1 MNNIDKEKIN
11 NSINEAYEKQSKKVK
26 ELLQSAKEN
35 LADQK
40 ECTYNYVTNKEKA
53 NQLYKISRVVSRKK
67 QDENGI
73 ENKLEDKFNEMSEKI
88 DISSKNLNFI
98 FENVTQNNNNIMRKV
113 DEIKDNNEELT
124 SKLVRAQ
131 LDAEKRMVEAQNNAF
146 EKMMQKNN
154 NSEDNSS
161 EILEGQ
167 EKLKEELANRYQNIE
182 KNIEAGQRKYE
193 EKIVETQNILA
204 EKIDSIQLND
214 NTEIAQEVLK
224 GQNKVQETLLDSH
237 ASMEN
242 STKIGQKESERRI
255 IQAQGI
261 LEEKI
266 EAIKVQNEN
275 KLQEIKAQNENQLEE
290 IKTQIYKMY
299 QKENK
304 HTISTLLEERNSYMK
319 ELEEKDREIRELNYK
334 IYAYEEKLEKEMA
347 KRERVSIFAP
357 FFRKQTIQEEEP
369 VYTSQILNYVYN

>member
-53 NQLYKISRVVSRKK
+53 NQLYKISRVVTKK
-67 QDENGI
+67 KSNEAELENR
-73 ENKLEDKFNEMSEKI
+73 LEDRFDKMNEKI

-98 FENVTQNNNNIMRKV
+98 FENVTQNNNNVIKRV
-113 DEIKDNNEELT
+113 DEIKENNEVLT
-124 SKLVRAQ
+124 NKLVKAQ
-131 LDAEKRMVEAQNNAF
+131 LDTEKSM
-146 EKMMQKNN
+146 
-154 NSEDNSS
+154 
-161 EILEGQ
+161 LE
-167 EKLKEELANRYQNIE
+167 
-182 KNIEAGQRKYE
+182 
-193 EKIVETQNILA
+193 
-204 EKIDSIQLND
+204 
-214 NTEIAQEVLK
+214 

-242 STKIGQKESERRI
+242 SIKMEQKESERRI

-266 EAIKVQNEN
+266 ESIKVQNEN
-275 KLQEIKAQNENQLEE
+275 KLQEIKEQNESQLEE
-290 IKTQIYKMY
+290 IKEQIYKMY

-304 HTISTLLEERNSYMK
+304 HAISTLLEERNSYMK
-319 ELEEKDREIRELNYK
+319 ELEEKDKEIRELNYK

>member
-11 NSINEAYEKQSKKVK
+11 NSINEAYEKQSEKVK
-26 ELLQSAKEN
+26 ELLQSAKES

-53 NQLYKISRVVSRKK
+53 NQLYTISRVVTKK
-67 QDENGI
+67 KSNEAELENR
-73 ENKLEDKFNEMSEKI
+73 LEDRFNKMNEKI

-98 FENVTQNNNNIMRKV
+98 FENVTQNNNNVIKRV
-113 DEIKDNNEELT
+113 DEIKENNEVLT
-124 SKLVRAQ
+124 NKLVKAQ
-131 LDAEKRMVEAQNNAF
+131 LDTEKSM
-146 EKMMQKNN
+146 
-154 NSEDNSS
+154 
-161 EILEGQ
+161 LE
-167 EKLKEELANRYQNIE
+167 E
-182 KNIEAGQRKYE
+182 
-193 EKIVETQNILA
+193 
-204 EKIDSIQLND
+204 
-214 NTEIAQEVLK
+214 
-224 GQNKVQETLLDSH
+224 QNKVQETLLDSH

-242 STKIGQKESERRI
+242 SIKIGQKESERRI

-275 KLQEIKAQNENQLEE
+275 KLQEIKEQNESQLEE
-290 IKTQIYKMY
+290 IKEQIYKMY

-304 HTISTLLEERNSYMK
+304 HAISTLLEERNLYMK

>member
-11 NSINEAYEKQSKKVK
+11 NSINEAYEKQSKKGI

-53 NQLYKISRVVSRKK
+53 NQLYKISRVVAKK
-67 QDENGI
+67 KSNEAELENRI
-73 ENKLEDKFNEMSEKI
+73 EDIFNKMNEKI

-98 FENVTQNNNNIMRKV
+98 FENVTQNNNNVIKRV
-113 DEIKDNNEELT
+113 DEIKENNEVLT
-124 SKLVRAQ
+124 NKLVKAQ
-131 LDAEKRMVEAQNNAF
+131 LDTEKSM
-146 EKMMQKNN
+146 
-154 NSEDNSS
+154 
-161 EILEGQ
+161 LE
-167 EKLKEELANRYQNIE
+167 
-182 KNIEAGQRKYE
+182 
-193 EKIVETQNILA
+193 
-204 EKIDSIQLND
+204 
-214 NTEIAQEVLK
+214 

-242 STKIGQKESERRI
+242 SIKMEQKESERRI

-266 EAIKVQNEN
+266 EEMKAQNEN
-275 KLQEIKAQNENQLEE
+275 KLQEIKEQNESQLEE
-290 IKTQIYKMY
+290 IKEQIYKMY

-304 HTISTLLEERNSYMK
+304 HAISTLLEERNSYMK

-369 VYTSQILNYVYN
+369 VYTSQILSYVYN

>member
-11 NSINEAYEKQSKKVK
+11 NSINEAYEKQSEKVK
-26 ELLQSAKEN
+26 ELLQSAKKS

-53 NQLYKISRVVSRKK
+53 NQLYKISRVVTKK
-67 QDENGI
+67 KSNEAELENR
-73 ENKLEDKFNEMSEKI
+73 LEDRFNKMNEKI

-98 FENVTQNNNNIMRKV
+98 FENVTQNNNNVIKRV
-113 DEIKDNNEELT
+113 DEIKENNEVLT
-124 SKLVRAQ
+124 NKLVKAQ
-131 LDAEKRMVEAQNNAF
+131 LDTEKSM
-146 EKMMQKNN
+146 
-154 NSEDNSS
+154 
-161 EILEGQ
+161 LE
-167 EKLKEELANRYQNIE
+167 
-182 KNIEAGQRKYE
+182 
-193 EKIVETQNILA
+193 
-204 EKIDSIQLND
+204 
-214 NTEIAQEVLK
+214 

-242 STKIGQKESERRI
+242 SIKIGQKESERRI
-255 IQAQGI
+255 IKAQGI

-275 KLQEIKAQNENQLEE
+275 KLQEIKEQNESQLEE
-290 IKTQIYKMY
+290 IKEQIYKMY

-304 HTISTLLEERNSYMK
+304 HAISTLLEERNSYMK

>member
-11 NSINEAYEKQSKKVK
+11 NSINEAYEKQSEKVK
-26 ELLQSAKEN
+26 ELLQSAKKS

-53 NQLYKISRVVSRKK
+53 NQLYKISRVVTKK
-67 QDENGI
+67 KSNEAELENR
-73 ENKLEDKFNEMSEKI
+73 LEDRFNKMNEKI

-98 FENVTQNNNNIMRKV
+98 FENVTQNNNNVIKRV
-113 DEIKDNNEELT
+113 DEIKENNEVLT
-124 SKLVRAQ
+124 NKLVKAQ
-131 LDAEKRMVEAQNNAF
+131 LDTEKSM
-146 EKMMQKNN
+146 
-154 NSEDNSS
+154 
-161 EILEGQ
+161 LE
-167 EKLKEELANRYQNIE
+167 
-182 KNIEAGQRKYE
+182 
-193 EKIVETQNILA
+193 
-204 EKIDSIQLND
+204 
-214 NTEIAQEVLK
+214 
-224 GQNKVQETLLDSH
+224 GQNKVQETLLDSN

-242 STKIGQKESERRI
+242 NIKIGQKESERI
-255 IQAQGI
+255 IIKAQGI

-266 EAIKVQNEN
+266 EEMKAQNEN
-275 KLQEIKAQNENQLEE
+275 KLQEIKEQNESQLEE
-290 IKTQIYKMY
+290 IKEQIYKMY

-304 HTISTLLEERNSYMK
+304 HAISTLLEERNSYMK

>member
-11 NSINEAYEKQSKKVK
+11 NSINEAYEKQSEKVK
-26 ELLQSAKEN
+26 ELLQSAKKS

-53 NQLYKISRVVSRKK
+53 NQLYKISRVVTKK
-67 QDENGI
+67 KSNEAELENR
-73 ENKLEDKFNEMSEKI
+73 LEDRFNKMNEKI

-98 FENVTQNNNNIMRKV
+98 FENVTQNNNNVIKRV
-113 DEIKDNNEELT
+113 DEIKENNEVLT
-124 SKLVRAQ
+124 NKLVKAQ
-131 LDAEKRMVEAQNNAF
+131 LDTEKSM
-146 EKMMQKNN
+146 
-154 NSEDNSS
+154 
-161 EILEGQ
+161 LE
-167 EKLKEELANRYQNIE
+167 
-182 KNIEAGQRKYE
+182 
-193 EKIVETQNILA
+193 
-204 EKIDSIQLND
+204 
-214 NTEIAQEVLK
+214 
-224 GQNKVQETLLDSH
+224 GQNKVQETLLDSN

-242 STKIGQKESERRI
+242 NIKIGQKESERRI

-261 LEEKI
+261 IEEKI

-275 KLQEIKAQNENQLEE
+275 KLQEIKEQNESQLEE
-290 IKTQIYKMY
+290 IKEQIYKMY

-304 HTISTLLEERNSYMK
+304 HAISTLLEERNSYMK

>member
-11 NSINEAYEKQSKKVK
+11 NSINEAYEKQSEKVK
-26 ELLQSAKEN
+26 ELLQSAKES

-53 NQLYKISRVVSRKK
+53 NQLYTISRVVTKK
-67 QDENGI
+67 KSNEAELENR
-73 ENKLEDKFNEMSEKI
+73 LEDRFNKMNEKI

-98 FENVTQNNNNIMRKV
+98 FENVTQNNNNVIKRV
-113 DEIKDNNEELT
+113 DEIKENNEVLT
-124 SKLVRAQ
+124 NKLVKAQ
-131 LDAEKRMVEAQNNAF
+131 LDTEKSM
-146 EKMMQKNN
+146 
-154 NSEDNSS
+154 
-161 EILEGQ
+161 LE
-167 EKLKEELANRYQNIE
+167 E
-182 KNIEAGQRKYE
+182 
-193 EKIVETQNILA
+193 
-204 EKIDSIQLND
+204 
-214 NTEIAQEVLK
+214 
-224 GQNKVQETLLDSH
+224 QNKVQETLLDSH

-242 STKIGQKESERRI
+242 SIKIGQKESERRI

-275 KLQEIKAQNENQLEE
+275 KLQEIKKQNESQLEE
-290 IKTQIYKMY
+290 IKEQIYKMY

-304 HTISTLLEERNSYMK
+304 HAISTLLEERNSYMK

>member
-53 NQLYKISRVVSRKK
+53 NQLYKISRVVAKK
-67 QDENGI
+67 KSNEAELENR
-73 ENKLEDKFNEMSEKI
+73 LEDRFNKMNEKI

-98 FENVTQNNNNIMRKV
+98 FENVTQNNNNVIKRV
-113 DEIKDNNEELT
+113 DEIKENNEVLT
-124 SKLVRAQ
+124 NKLVKAQ
-131 LDAEKRMVEAQNNAF
+131 LDTEKSM
-146 EKMMQKNN
+146 
-154 NSEDNSS
+154 
-161 EILEGQ
+161 LE
-167 EKLKEELANRYQNIE
+167 
-182 KNIEAGQRKYE
+182 
-193 EKIVETQNILA
+193 
-204 EKIDSIQLND
+204 
-214 NTEIAQEVLK
+214 

-242 STKIGQKESERRI
+242 SIKMEQKESERRI

-266 EAIKVQNEN
+266 EEMKAQNEN
-275 KLQEIKAQNENQLEE
+275 KLQEIKEQNESQLEE
-290 IKTQIYKMY
+290 IKEQIYKMY

-304 HTISTLLEERNSYMK
+304 HAISTLLEERNSYMK

-369 VYTSQILNYVYN
+369 VYTSQILSYVYN

>member
-53 NQLYKISRVVSRKK
+53 NQLYKISRVVTKK
-67 QDENGI
+67 KSNEAELENR
-73 ENKLEDKFNEMSEKI
+73 LEDRFNKMNEKI

-98 FENVTQNNNNIMRKV
+98 FENVTQNNNNVIKRV
-113 DEIKDNNEELT
+113 DEIKENNEVLT
-124 SKLVRAQ
+124 NKLVKAQ
-131 LDAEKRMVEAQNNAF
+131 LDTEKSM
-146 EKMMQKNN
+146 
-154 NSEDNSS
+154 
-161 EILEGQ
+161 LE
-167 EKLKEELANRYQNIE
+167 
-182 KNIEAGQRKYE
+182 
-193 EKIVETQNILA
+193 
-204 EKIDSIQLND
+204 
-214 NTEIAQEVLK
+214 

-242 STKIGQKESERRI
+242 SIKMEQKESERRI

-266 EAIKVQNEN
+266 ESIKVQNEN

-304 HTISTLLEERNSYMK
+304 HAISTLLEERNSYMK

>member
-53 NQLYKISRVVSRKK
+53 NQLYKISRVVTKK
-67 QDENGI
+67 KSNEAELENR
-73 ENKLEDKFNEMSEKI
+73 LEDRFNKMNEKI

-98 FENVTQNNNNIMRKV
+98 FENVTQNNNNVIKRV
-113 DEIKDNNEELT
+113 DEIKENNEVLT
-124 SKLVRAQ
+124 NKLVKAQ
-131 LDAEKRMVEAQNNAF
+131 LDTEKSM
-146 EKMMQKNN
+146 
-154 NSEDNSS
+154 
-161 EILEGQ
+161 LE
-167 EKLKEELANRYQNIE
+167 
-182 KNIEAGQRKYE
+182 
-193 EKIVETQNILA
+193 
-204 EKIDSIQLND
+204 
-214 NTEIAQEVLK
+214 
-224 GQNKVQETLLDSH
+224 GQNKVQETLLDSN

-242 STKIGQKESERRI
+242 NIKIGQKESERRI

-261 LEEKI
+261 IEEKI
-266 EAIKVQNEN
+266 EAIKVQNQN
-275 KLQEIKAQNENQLEE
+275 KLQEIKEQNESQLAE
-290 IKTQIYKMY
+290 IKEQIYKMY

-304 HTISTLLEERNSYMK
+304 HAISTLLEERNAYMK

>member
-11 NSINEAYEKQSKKVK
+11 NSINEAYEKQSEKVK
-26 ELLQSAKEN
+26 ELLQSAKES

-53 NQLYKISRVVSRKK
+53 NQLYKISRVVAKK
-67 QDENGI
+67 KSNEAELENR
-73 ENKLEDKFNEMSEKI
+73 LEDRFNKMNEKI

-98 FENVTQNNNNIMRKV
+98 FENVTQNNNNVIKRV
-113 DEIKDNNEELT
+113 DEIKENNEVLT
-124 SKLVRAQ
+124 NKLVKAQ
-131 LDAEKRMVEAQNNAF
+131 LDTEKSM
-146 EKMMQKNN
+146 
-154 NSEDNSS
+154 
-161 EILEGQ
+161 LE
-167 EKLKEELANRYQNIE
+167 
-182 KNIEAGQRKYE
+182 
-193 EKIVETQNILA
+193 
-204 EKIDSIQLND
+204 
-214 NTEIAQEVLK
+214 

-242 STKIGQKESERRI
+242 SIKIGQKESERRI

-266 EAIKVQNEN
+266 EEMKAQNEN
-275 KLQEIKAQNENQLEE
+275 KLQEIKEQNESQLEE
-290 IKTQIYKMY
+290 IKEQIYKMY

-304 HTISTLLEERNSYMK
+304 HAISTLLEERNSYMK

-369 VYTSQILNYVYN
+369 VYTSQILSYVYN

>member
-53 NQLYKISRVVSRKK
+53 NQFYKISRVVTRKK

-98 FENVTQNNNNIMRKV
+98 FENVTQNNDNVMRKV
-113 DEIKDNNEELT
+113 DET
-124 SKLVRAQ
+124 
-131 LDAEKRMVEAQNNAF
+131 
-146 EKMMQKNN
+146 QK
-154 NSEDNSS
+154 
-161 EILEGQ
+161 
-167 EKLKEELANRYQNIE
+167 
-182 KNIEAGQRKYE
+182 
-193 EKIVETQNILA
+193 
-204 EKIDSIQLND
+204 
-214 NTEIAQEVLK
+214 
-224 GQNKVQETLLDSH
+224 TLLDSH

-242 STKIGQKESERRI
+242 SIKIGQKESERRI

>member
-11 NSINEAYEKQSKKVK
+11 NSINEAYEKQSEKVK
-26 ELLQSAKEN
+26 ELLQSAKES

-53 NQLYKISRVVSRKK
+53 NQLYTISRVVTKK
-67 QDENGI
+67 KSNEAELENR
-73 ENKLEDKFNEMSEKI
+73 LEDRFNKMNEKI

-98 FENVTQNNNNIMRKV
+98 FENVTQNNNNVIKRV
-113 DEIKDNNEELT
+113 DEIKENNEVLT
-124 SKLVRAQ
+124 NKLVKAQ
-131 LDAEKRMVEAQNNAF
+131 LDTEKSM
-146 EKMMQKNN
+146 
-154 NSEDNSS
+154 
-161 EILEGQ
+161 LE
-167 EKLKEELANRYQNIE
+167 E
-182 KNIEAGQRKYE
+182 
-193 EKIVETQNILA
+193 
-204 EKIDSIQLND
+204 
-214 NTEIAQEVLK
+214 
-224 GQNKVQETLLDSH
+224 QNKVQETLLDSH

-242 STKIGQKESERRI
+242 SIKIGQKESERRI

-275 KLQEIKAQNENQLEE
+275 KLQEIKEQNESQLEE
-290 IKTQIYKMY
+290 IKEQIYKMY

-304 HTISTLLEERNSYMK
+304 HAISTLLEERNSYMK

>member
-11 NSINEAYEKQSKKVK
+11 NSINEAYEKQSEKVK
-26 ELLQSAKEN
+26 ELLQSAKKS

-53 NQLYKISRVVSRKK
+53 NQLYKISRVVTKK
-67 QDENGI
+67 KSNEAELENR
-73 ENKLEDKFNEMSEKI
+73 LEDRFNKMNEKI

-98 FENVTQNNNNIMRKV
+98 FENVTQNNNNVIKRV
-113 DEIKDNNEELT
+113 DEIKENNEVLT
-124 SKLVRAQ
+124 NKLVKAQ
-131 LDAEKRMVEAQNNAF
+131 LDTEKSM
-146 EKMMQKNN
+146 
-154 NSEDNSS
+154 
-161 EILEGQ
+161 LE
-167 EKLKEELANRYQNIE
+167 E
-182 KNIEAGQRKYE
+182 
-193 EKIVETQNILA
+193 
-204 EKIDSIQLND
+204 
-214 NTEIAQEVLK
+214 
-224 GQNKVQETLLDSH
+224 QNKVQETLLDSH

-242 STKIGQKESERRI
+242 SIKIGQKESERRI

-275 KLQEIKAQNENQLEE
+275 KLQEIKEQNESQLEE
-290 IKTQIYKMY
+290 IKEQIYKMY

-304 HTISTLLEERNSYMK
+304 HAISTLLEERNSYMK

>member
-11 NSINEAYEKQSKKVK
+11 NSINEAYEKQSEKVK
-26 ELLQSAKEN
+26 ELLQSAKES

-53 NQLYKISRVVSRKK
+53 NQLYKISRVVTKK
-67 QDENGI
+67 KSNEAELENS
-73 ENKLEDKFNEMSEKI
+73 LEDRFNKMNEKI

-98 FENVTQNNNNIMRKV
+98 FENVTQNNNNVIKRV
-113 DEIKDNNEELT
+113 DEIKENNEVLT
-124 SKLVRAQ
+124 NKLVKAQ
-131 LDAEKRMVEAQNNAF
+131 LDTEKSM
-146 EKMMQKNN
+146 
-154 NSEDNSS
+154 
-161 EILEGQ
+161 LE
-167 EKLKEELANRYQNIE
+167 
-182 KNIEAGQRKYE
+182 
-193 EKIVETQNILA
+193 
-204 EKIDSIQLND
+204 
-214 NTEIAQEVLK
+214 

-242 STKIGQKESERRI
+242 SIKMEQKESERRI

-266 EAIKVQNEN
+266 ESIKVQNEN
-275 KLQEIKAQNENQLEE
+275 KLQEIKEQNESQLEE
-290 IKTQIYKMY
+290 IKEQIYKMY

-304 HTISTLLEERNSYMK
+304 HAISTLLEERNSYMK

>member
-40 ECTYNYVTNKEKA
+40 ECTYNYVTNREKA
-53 NQLYKISRVVSRKK
+53 NQLYKISRVVTKK
-67 QDENGI
+67 KSNEAELENR
-73 ENKLEDKFNEMSEKI
+73 LEDRFNKMNEKI

-98 FENVTQNNNNIMRKV
+98 FENVTQNNNNVIKRV
-113 DEIKDNNEELT
+113 DEIKENNEVLT
-124 SKLVRAQ
+124 NKLVKAQ
-131 LDAEKRMVEAQNNAF
+131 LDTEKSM
-146 EKMMQKNN
+146 
-154 NSEDNSS
+154 
-161 EILEGQ
+161 LE
-167 EKLKEELANRYQNIE
+167 
-182 KNIEAGQRKYE
+182 
-193 EKIVETQNILA
+193 
-204 EKIDSIQLND
+204 
-214 NTEIAQEVLK
+214 

-242 STKIGQKESERRI
+242 SIKMEQKESERRI

-275 KLQEIKAQNENQLEE
+275 KLQEIKEQNESQLEE
-290 IKTQIYKMY
+290 IKEQIYKMY

-304 HTISTLLEERNSYMK
+304 HAISTLLEERNSYMK

>member
-1 MNNIDKEKIN
+1 MIYPLGVKGNTIALLLYRKRSLEGYLDQE
-11 NSINEAYEKQSKKVK
+11 KVK
-26 ELLQSAKEN
+26 ELLQSAKES

-53 NQLYKISRVVSRKK
+53 NQLYTISRVVTKK
-67 QDENGI
+67 KSNEAELENR
-73 ENKLEDKFNEMSEKI
+73 LEDRFNKMNEKI

-98 FENVTQNNNNIMRKV
+98 FENVTQNNNNVIKRV
-113 DEIKDNNEELT
+113 DEIKENNEVLT
-124 SKLVRAQ
+124 NKLVKAQ
-131 LDAEKRMVEAQNNAF
+131 LDTEKSM
-146 EKMMQKNN
+146 
-154 NSEDNSS
+154 
-161 EILEGQ
+161 LE
-167 EKLKEELANRYQNIE
+167 
-182 KNIEAGQRKYE
+182 
-193 EKIVETQNILA
+193 
-204 EKIDSIQLND
+204 
-214 NTEIAQEVLK
+214 

-237 ASMEN
+237 ESMEN
-242 STKIGQKESERRI
+242 SIKIGQKESERRI

-304 HTISTLLEERNSYMK
+304 HAISTLLEERNSYMK

>member
-11 NSINEAYEKQSKKVK
+11 NSINEAYEKQSEKVK
-26 ELLQSAKEN
+26 ELLQSAKES

-53 NQLYKISRVVSRKK
+53 NQLYTISRVVTKK
-67 QDENGI
+67 KSNEAELENR
-73 ENKLEDKFNEMSEKI
+73 LEDRFNKMNEKI

-98 FENVTQNNNNIMRKV
+98 FENVTQNNNNVIKRV
-113 DEIKDNNEELT
+113 DEIKENNEVLT
-124 SKLVRAQ
+124 NKLLKAQ
-131 LDAEKRMVEAQNNAF
+131 LDTEKSM
-146 EKMMQKNN
+146 
-154 NSEDNSS
+154 
-161 EILEGQ
+161 LE
-167 EKLKEELANRYQNIE
+167 E
-182 KNIEAGQRKYE
+182 
-193 EKIVETQNILA
+193 
-204 EKIDSIQLND
+204 
-214 NTEIAQEVLK
+214 
-224 GQNKVQETLLDSH
+224 QNKVQETLLDSH

-242 STKIGQKESERRI
+242 SIKIGQKESERRI

-275 KLQEIKAQNENQLEE
+275 KLQEIKKQNESQLEE
-290 IKTQIYKMY
+290 IKEQIYKMY

-304 HTISTLLEERNSYMK
+304 HAISTLLEERNSYMK

-334 IYAYEEKLEKEMA
+334 IYAYEEKLEKEKA

>member
-53 NQLYKISRVVSRKK
+53 NQLYKISRVVTKK
-67 QDENGI
+67 KSNEAELENR
-73 ENKLEDKFNEMSEKI
+73 LEDRFNKMNEKI

-98 FENVTQNNNNIMRKV
+98 FENVTQNNNNVIKRV
-113 DEIKDNNEELT
+113 DEIKENNEVLT
-124 SKLVRAQ
+124 NKLVKAQ
-131 LDAEKRMVEAQNNAF
+131 LDTEKSM
-146 EKMMQKNN
+146 
-154 NSEDNSS
+154 
-161 EILEGQ
+161 LE
-167 EKLKEELANRYQNIE
+167 
-182 KNIEAGQRKYE
+182 
-193 EKIVETQNILA
+193 
-204 EKIDSIQLND
+204 
-214 NTEIAQEVLK
+214 

-242 STKIGQKESERRI
+242 SIKIGQKESERRI

-304 HTISTLLEERNSYMK
+304 HAISTLLEERNSYMK

>member
-26 ELLQSAKEN
+26 ELLQSAKES

-53 NQLYKISRVVSRKK
+53 NQLYTISRVVTKK
-67 QDENGI
+67 KSNEAELENR
-73 ENKLEDKFNEMSEKI
+73 LEDRFNKMNEKI

-98 FENVTQNNNNIMRKV
+98 FENVTQNNNNVIKRV
-113 DEIKDNNEELT
+113 DEIKENNEVLT
-124 SKLVRAQ
+124 NKLVKAQ
-131 LDAEKRMVEAQNNAF
+131 LDTEKSM
-146 EKMMQKNN
+146 
-154 NSEDNSS
+154 
-161 EILEGQ
+161 LE
-167 EKLKEELANRYQNIE
+167 E
-182 KNIEAGQRKYE
+182 
-193 EKIVETQNILA
+193 
-204 EKIDSIQLND
+204 
-214 NTEIAQEVLK
+214 
-224 GQNKVQETLLDSH
+224 QNKVQETLLDSH

-242 STKIGQKESERRI
+242 SIKIGQKESERRI

-304 HTISTLLEERNSYMK
+304 HAISTLLEERNSYMK

>member
-73 ENKLEDKFNEMSEKI
+73 ENKLEDKFNKMNEKI

-98 FENVTQNNNNIMRKV
+98 FENVTQNNNNVIKRV
-113 DEIKDNNEELT
+113 DEIKENNEVLT
-124 SKLVRAQ
+124 NKLVKAQ
-131 LDAEKRMVEAQNNAF
+131 LDTEKSM
-146 EKMMQKNN
+146 
-154 NSEDNSS
+154 
-161 EILEGQ
+161 LE
-167 EKLKEELANRYQNIE
+167 
-182 KNIEAGQRKYE
+182 
-193 EKIVETQNILA
+193 
-204 EKIDSIQLND
+204 
-214 NTEIAQEVLK
+214 

-242 STKIGQKESERRI
+242 SIKIGQKESERRI

-275 KLQEIKAQNENQLEE
+275 KLQEIKEQNESQLEE
-290 IKTQIYKMY
+290 IKEQIYKMY

-304 HTISTLLEERNSYMK
+304 HAISTLLEERNSYMK

-334 IYAYEEKLEKEMA
+334 IYAYEERLEKEIA

>member
-11 NSINEAYEKQSKKVK
+11 NSINEAYEKQSEKVK
-26 ELLQSAKEN
+26 ELLQSAKKS

-40 ECTYNYVTNKEKA
+40 ECTYNYATNKEKA
-53 NQLYKISRVVSRKK
+53 NQLYKISRVITRKK

-73 ENKLEDKFNEMSEKI
+73 ENKLEDKFNERSEKI

-98 FENVTQNNNNIMRKV
+98 FDNVAQNNNNVMRKV
-113 DEIKDNNEELT
+113 DEIRQNNEKLT
-124 SKLVRAQ
+124 SKLVKAQ

-146 EKMMQKNN
+146 EKMLQKNN
-154 NSEDNSS
+154 SLENNSS

-214 NTEIAQEVLK
+214 NTEIAQEILK

-242 STKIGQKESERRI
+242 SIKMGQKESERRI

-261 LEEKI
+261 IEEKI
-266 EAIKVQNEN
+266 E
-275 KLQEIKAQNENQLEE
+275 EIKAQNENQLEE

-304 HTISTLLEERNSYMK
+304 HAISTLLEERNSYMK

-357 FFRKQTIQEEEP
+357 FFRKQAIQEDEP

>member
-53 NQLYKISRVVSRKK
+53 NQLYKISKVVTKK
-67 QDENGI
+67 KSNEAELENR
-73 ENKLEDKFNEMSEKI
+73 LEDRFNKMNEKI

-98 FENVTQNNNNIMRKV
+98 FENVTQNNNNVIKKV
-113 DEIKDNNEELT
+113 DEIKENNEVLT
-124 SKLVRAQ
+124 NKLVKAQ
-131 LDAEKRMVEAQNNAF
+131 LDTEKSM
-146 EKMMQKNN
+146 
-154 NSEDNSS
+154 
-161 EILEGQ
+161 LE
-167 EKLKEELANRYQNIE
+167 
-182 KNIEAGQRKYE
+182 
-193 EKIVETQNILA
+193 
-204 EKIDSIQLND
+204 
-214 NTEIAQEVLK
+214 
-224 GQNKVQETLLDSH
+224 GQNKVQKTLLDSH

-242 STKIGQKESERRI
+242 SIKMEQKESERRI

-266 EAIKVQNEN
+266 ESIKVQNEN

-304 HTISTLLEERNSYMK
+304 HAISTLLEERNSYMK

>member
-11 NSINEAYEKQSKKVK
+11 NSINEAYEKQSEKVK
-26 ELLQSAKEN
+26 ELLQSAKKS

-53 NQLYKISRVVSRKK
+53 NQLYTISRVVTKK
-67 QDENGI
+67 KSNEAELENR
-73 ENKLEDKFNEMSEKI
+73 LEDRFNKMNEKI

-98 FENVTQNNNNIMRKV
+98 FENVTQNNNNVIKRV
-113 DEIKDNNEELT
+113 DEIKENNEVLT
-124 SKLVRAQ
+124 NKLVKAQ
-131 LDAEKRMVEAQNNAF
+131 LDTEKSM
-146 EKMMQKNN
+146 
-154 NSEDNSS
+154 
-161 EILEGQ
+161 LE
-167 EKLKEELANRYQNIE
+167 E
-182 KNIEAGQRKYE
+182 
-193 EKIVETQNILA
+193 
-204 EKIDSIQLND
+204 
-214 NTEIAQEVLK
+214 
-224 GQNKVQETLLDSH
+224 QNKVQETLLDSH

-242 STKIGQKESERRI
+242 SIKIGQKESERRI

-275 KLQEIKAQNENQLEE
+275 KLQEIKEQNESQLEE
-290 IKTQIYKMY
+290 IKEQIYKMY

-304 HTISTLLEERNSYMK
+304 HAISTLLEERNSYMK

>member
-11 NSINEAYEKQSKKVK
+11 NSINEAYEKQSEKVK
-26 ELLQSAKEN
+26 ELLQSAKES

-40 ECTYNYVTNKEKA
+40 VCTYNYITSKEKA
-53 NQLYKISRVVSRKK
+53 NQLYTISRVVTKK
-67 QDENGI
+67 KSNEAELENR
-73 ENKLEDKFNEMSEKI
+73 LEDRFNKMNEKI

-98 FENVTQNNNNIMRKV
+98 FENVTQNNNNVIKRV
-113 DEIKDNNEELT
+113 DEIKENNEVLT
-124 SKLVRAQ
+124 NKLVKAQ
-131 LDAEKRMVEAQNNAF
+131 LDTEKSM
-146 EKMMQKNN
+146 
-154 NSEDNSS
+154 
-161 EILEGQ
+161 LE
-167 EKLKEELANRYQNIE
+167 E
-182 KNIEAGQRKYE
+182 
-193 EKIVETQNILA
+193 
-204 EKIDSIQLND
+204 
-214 NTEIAQEVLK
+214 
-224 GQNKVQETLLDSH
+224 QNKVQETLLDSH

-242 STKIGQKESERRI
+242 SIKIGQKESERRI

-275 KLQEIKAQNENQLEE
+275 KLQEIKEQNESQLEE
-290 IKTQIYKMY
+290 IKEQIYKMY

-304 HTISTLLEERNSYMK
+304 HAISTLLEERNSYMK

>member
-11 NSINEAYEKQSKKVK
+11 NSINEAYEKQSEKVK
-26 ELLQSAKEN
+26 ELLQSAKKS

-53 NQLYKISRVVSRKK
+53 NQLYKISRVVTKK
-67 QDENGI
+67 KSNEAELENR
-73 ENKLEDKFNEMSEKI
+73 LEDRFNKMNEKI

-98 FENVTQNNNNIMRKV
+98 FENVTQNNNNVIKRV
-113 DEIKDNNEELT
+113 DEIKENNEVLT
-124 SKLVRAQ
+124 NKLVKAQ
-131 LDAEKRMVEAQNNAF
+131 LDTEKSM
-146 EKMMQKNN
+146 
-154 NSEDNSS
+154 
-161 EILEGQ
+161 LE
-167 EKLKEELANRYQNIE
+167 E
-182 KNIEAGQRKYE
+182 
-193 EKIVETQNILA
+193 
-204 EKIDSIQLND
+204 
-214 NTEIAQEVLK
+214 
-224 GQNKVQETLLDSH
+224 QNKVQETLLDSH

-242 STKIGQKESERRI
+242 SIKIGQKESERRI

-275 KLQEIKAQNENQLEE
+275 KLQEIKEQNESQLEE
-290 IKTQIYKMY
+290 IKEQIYKMY

-304 HTISTLLEERNSYMK
+304 HAISTLLEERNLYMK

>member
-53 NQLYKISRVVSRKK
+53 NQLYKISKVVTKK
-67 QDENGI
+67 KSNEAELENR
-73 ENKLEDKFNEMSEKI
+73 LEDRFNKMNEKI

-98 FENVTQNNNNIMRKV
+98 FENVTQNNNNVIKRV
-113 DEIKDNNEELT
+113 DEIKENNEVLT
-124 SKLVRAQ
+124 NKLVKAQ
-131 LDAEKRMVEAQNNAF
+131 LDTEKSM
-146 EKMMQKNN
+146 
-154 NSEDNSS
+154 
-161 EILEGQ
+161 LE
-167 EKLKEELANRYQNIE
+167 
-182 KNIEAGQRKYE
+182 
-193 EKIVETQNILA
+193 
-204 EKIDSIQLND
+204 
-214 NTEIAQEVLK
+214 
-224 GQNKVQETLLDSH
+224 GQNKVQKTLLDSH

-242 STKIGQKESERRI
+242 SIKMEQKESERRI
-255 IQAQGI
+255 IKAQGI

-266 EAIKVQNEN
+266 EEMKAQNEN
-275 KLQEIKAQNENQLEE
+275 KLQEIKEQNESQLEE
-290 IKTQIYKMY
+290 IKEQIYKMY

-304 HTISTLLEERNSYMK
+304 HAITTLLEERNSYLK

>member
-53 NQLYKISRVVSRKK
+53 NQLYKISRVVTKK
-67 QDENGI
+67 KSNEAELENR
-73 ENKLEDKFNEMSEKI
+73 LEDKFNEMSEKI

-98 FENVTQNNNNIMRKV
+98 FENVTQNNNNVIKRV
-113 DEIKDNNEELT
+113 DEIKENNEVLT
-124 SKLVRAQ
+124 NKLVKAQ
-131 LDAEKRMVEAQNNAF
+131 LDTEKSM
-146 EKMMQKNN
+146 
-154 NSEDNSS
+154 
-161 EILEGQ
+161 LE
-167 EKLKEELANRYQNIE
+167 
-182 KNIEAGQRKYE
+182 
-193 EKIVETQNILA
+193 
-204 EKIDSIQLND
+204 
-214 NTEIAQEVLK
+214 
-224 GQNKVQETLLDSH
+224 GQNKVQETLLDSN

-242 STKIGQKESERRI
+242 NIKIGQKESERRI

-261 LEEKI
+261 IEEKI
-266 EAIKVQNEN
+266 EAIKVQNQN
-275 KLQEIKAQNENQLEE
+275 KLQEIKEQNESQLEE
-290 IKTQIYKMY
+290 IKEQIYKMY

-304 HTISTLLEERNSYMK
+304 HAISTLLEERNSYMK

>member
-11 NSINEAYEKQSKKVK
+11 NSINEAYEKQSEKVK
-26 ELLQSAKEN
+26 ELLQSAKES

-53 NQLYKISRVVSRKK
+53 NQLYTISRVVTKK
-67 QDENGI
+67 KSNEAELENR
-73 ENKLEDKFNEMSEKI
+73 LEDRFNKMNEKI

-98 FENVTQNNNNIMRKV
+98 FENVTQNNNNVIKRV
-113 DEIKDNNEELT
+113 DEIKENNEVLT
-124 SKLVRAQ
+124 NKLVKAQ
-131 LDAEKRMVEAQNNAF
+131 LDTEKSM
-146 EKMMQKNN
+146 
-154 NSEDNSS
+154 
-161 EILEGQ
+161 LE
-167 EKLKEELANRYQNIE
+167 
-182 KNIEAGQRKYE
+182 
-193 EKIVETQNILA
+193 
-204 EKIDSIQLND
+204 
-214 NTEIAQEVLK
+214 

-237 ASMEN
+237 ESMEN
-242 STKIGQKESERRI
+242 SIKIGQKESERRI
-255 IQAQGI
+255 IKAQGI

-266 EAIKVQNEN
+266 EEMKAQNEN
-275 KLQEIKAQNENQLEE
+275 KLQEIKEQNESQLEE
-290 IKTQIYKMY
+290 IKEQIYKMY

-304 HTISTLLEERNSYMK
+304 HAISTLLEERNSYMK

>member
-11 NSINEAYEKQSKKVK
+11 NSINEAYEKQSEKVK
-26 ELLQSAKEN
+26 ELLQSAKES

-53 NQLYKISRVVSRKK
+53 NQLYTISRVVTKK
-67 QDENGI
+67 KSNEAELENR
-73 ENKLEDKFNEMSEKI
+73 LEDRFNKMNEKI

-98 FENVTQNNNNIMRKV
+98 FENVTQNNNNVIKRV
-113 DEIKDNNEELT
+113 DEIKENNEVLT
-124 SKLVRAQ
+124 NKLVKAQ
-131 LDAEKRMVEAQNNAF
+131 LDTEKSM
-146 EKMMQKNN
+146 
-154 NSEDNSS
+154 
-161 EILEGQ
+161 LE
-167 EKLKEELANRYQNIE
+167 
-182 KNIEAGQRKYE
+182 
-193 EKIVETQNILA
+193 
-204 EKIDSIQLND
+204 
-214 NTEIAQEVLK
+214 

-237 ASMEN
+237 ESMEN
-242 STKIGQKESERRI
+242 SIKIGQKESERRI

-304 HTISTLLEERNSYMK
+304 HAISTLLEERNSYMK

>member
-11 NSINEAYEKQSKKVK
+11 NSINEAYEKQSEKVK
-26 ELLQSAKEN
+26 ELLQSAKKS

-53 NQLYKISRVVSRKK
+53 NQLYTISRVVTKK
-67 QDENGI
+67 KSNEAELENR
-73 ENKLEDKFNEMSEKI
+73 LEDRFNKMNEKI

-98 FENVTQNNNNIMRKV
+98 FENVTQNNNNVIKRV
-113 DEIKDNNEELT
+113 DEIKENNEVLT
-124 SKLVRAQ
+124 NKLVKAQ
-131 LDAEKRMVEAQNNAF
+131 LDTEKSM
-146 EKMMQKNN
+146 
-154 NSEDNSS
+154 
-161 EILEGQ
+161 LE
-167 EKLKEELANRYQNIE
+167 E
-182 KNIEAGQRKYE
+182 
-193 EKIVETQNILA
+193 
-204 EKIDSIQLND
+204 
-214 NTEIAQEVLK
+214 
-224 GQNKVQETLLDSH
+224 QNKVQETLLDSH

-242 STKIGQKESERRI
+242 SIKIGQKESERRI

-275 KLQEIKAQNENQLEE
+275 KLQEIKEQNESQLEE
-290 IKTQIYKMY
+290 IKEQIYKMY

-304 HTISTLLEERNSYMK
+304 HAISTLLEERNSYMK

-357 FFRKQTIQEEEP
+357 FFRKQAIQEDEP

>member
-53 NQLYKISRVVSRKK
+53 NQLYKISRVVTKK
-67 QDENGI
+67 KSNEAELENR
-73 ENKLEDKFNEMSEKI
+73 LEDRFDKMNEKI

-98 FENVTQNNNNIMRKV
+98 FENVTQNNNNVIKRV
-113 DEIKDNNEELT
+113 DEIKENNEVLT
-124 SKLVRAQ
+124 NKLVKAQ
-131 LDAEKRMVEAQNNAF
+131 LDTEKSM
-146 EKMMQKNN
+146 
-154 NSEDNSS
+154 
-161 EILEGQ
+161 LE
-167 EKLKEELANRYQNIE
+167 
-182 KNIEAGQRKYE
+182 
-193 EKIVETQNILA
+193 
-204 EKIDSIQLND
+204 
-214 NTEIAQEVLK
+214 

-242 STKIGQKESERRI
+242 SIKMEQKESERRI

-266 EAIKVQNEN
+266 ESIKVQNEN
-275 KLQEIKAQNENQLEE
+275 KLQEIKAQNENQLAE
-290 IKTQIYKMY
+290 IKEQIYKMY

-304 HTISTLLEERNSYMK
+304 HAISTLLEERNAYMK
-319 ELEEKDREIRELNYK
+319 ELEEKDKEIRELNYK
-334 IYAYEEKLEKEMA
+334 IYAYEEKLEKEIA
-347 KRERVSIFAP
+347 KREKINIFAS
-357 FFRKQTIQEEEP
+357 FFKKQAIQEEKP

>member
-11 NSINEAYEKQSKKVK
+11 NSINEAYEKQSEKVK
-26 ELLQSAKEN
+26 ELLQSAKES

-53 NQLYKISRVVSRKK
+53 NQLYTISRVVTKK
-67 QDENGI
+67 KSNEAELENR
-73 ENKLEDKFNEMSEKI
+73 LEDRFNKMNEKI

-98 FENVTQNNNNIMRKV
+98 FENVTQNNNNVIKRV
-113 DEIKDNNEELT
+113 DEIKENNEVLT
-124 SKLVRAQ
+124 NKLVKAQ
-131 LDAEKRMVEAQNNAF
+131 LDTEKSM
-146 EKMMQKNN
+146 
-154 NSEDNSS
+154 
-161 EILEGQ
+161 LE
-167 EKLKEELANRYQNIE
+167 E
-182 KNIEAGQRKYE
+182 
-193 EKIVETQNILA
+193 
-204 EKIDSIQLND
+204 
-214 NTEIAQEVLK
+214 
-224 GQNKVQETLLDSH
+224 QNKVQETLLDSH

-242 STKIGQKESERRI
+242 SIKIGQKESERRI
-255 IQAQGI
+255 IKAQGI

-275 KLQEIKAQNENQLEE
+275 KLQEIKEQNESQLEE
-290 IKTQIYKMY
+290 IKEQIYKMY

-304 HTISTLLEERNSYMK
+304 HAISTLLEERNSYMK

-369 VYTSQILNYVYN
+369 VYTSQILSYVYN

>member
-53 NQLYKISRVVSRKK
+53 NQLYKISRVVTKK
-67 QDENGI
+67 KSNEAELENR
-73 ENKLEDKFNEMSEKI
+73 LEDRFNKMNEKI

-98 FENVTQNNNNIMRKV
+98 FENVTQNNNNVIKRV
-113 DEIKDNNEELT
+113 DEIKENNEVLT
-124 SKLVRAQ
+124 NKLVKAQ
-131 LDAEKRMVEAQNNAF
+131 LDTEKSM
-146 EKMMQKNN
+146 
-154 NSEDNSS
+154 
-161 EILEGQ
+161 LE
-167 EKLKEELANRYQNIE
+167 
-182 KNIEAGQRKYE
+182 
-193 EKIVETQNILA
+193 
-204 EKIDSIQLND
+204 
-214 NTEIAQEVLK
+214 
-224 GQNKVQETLLDSH
+224 GQNKVQKTLLDSH

-242 STKIGQKESERRI
+242 SIKIGQKESERRI

-304 HTISTLLEERNSYMK
+304 HAISTLLEERNSYMK

>member
-53 NQLYKISRVVSRKK
+53 NQLYKISRVVTKK
-67 QDENGI
+67 KSNEAELENR
-73 ENKLEDKFNEMSEKI
+73 LEDRFDKMNEKI

-98 FENVTQNNNNIMRKV
+98 FENVTQNNNNVIKRV
-113 DEIKDNNEELT
+113 DEIKENNEVLT
-124 SKLVRAQ
+124 NKLVKAQ
-131 LDAEKRMVEAQNNAF
+131 LDTEKSM
-146 EKMMQKNN
+146 
-154 NSEDNSS
+154 
-161 EILEGQ
+161 LE
-167 EKLKEELANRYQNIE
+167 
-182 KNIEAGQRKYE
+182 
-193 EKIVETQNILA
+193 
-204 EKIDSIQLND
+204 
-214 NTEIAQEVLK
+214 

-242 STKIGQKESERRI
+242 SIKMEQKESERRI

-266 EAIKVQNEN
+266 ESIKVQNEN
-275 KLQEIKAQNENQLEE
+275 KLQEIKEQNESQLEE
-290 IKTQIYKMY
+290 IKEQIYKMY

-304 HTISTLLEERNSYMK
+304 HAISTLLEERNSYMK